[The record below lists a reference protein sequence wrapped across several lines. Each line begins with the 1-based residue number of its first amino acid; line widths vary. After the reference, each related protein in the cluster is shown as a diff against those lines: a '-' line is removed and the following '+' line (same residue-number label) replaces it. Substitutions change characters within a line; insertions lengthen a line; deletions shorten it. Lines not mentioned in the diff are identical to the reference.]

1 MQNTITPSFFSRLN
15 KDKLL
20 ATLFWAF
27 ALLIAVVVF
36 MGVAQASGAGGGNAL
51 QELNEWLEGELG
63 GSVGT
68 AIGLVAFLSGLIAAV
83 ATRAFMPIIWGIGVG
98 IVLNIF
104 LNVVITATSAGM
116 AIAPVA
122 NVIGSLN

>member
-1 MQNTITPSFFSRLN
+1 MQTLTTPSFFSSLH
-15 KDKLL
+15 KDKAL
-20 ATLFWAF
+20 ATLFWVF
-27 ALLIAVVVF
+27 ALLLAVVFF
-36 MGVAQASGAGGGNAL
+36 MGVAQASGSGGGNAL

-116 AIAPVA
+116 AIVPAVSA
-122 NVIGSLN
+122 AGVLN